1 MHLRASRTL
10 WLQTP
15 GRNGSVLQANSPA
28 HQERVEKVNDFLKTG
43 RISIWNNSF
52 RAQIRMRMH
61 LRAPRTLWFLGA
73 APRPRPQWQCAT
85 VSPVHQEKV
94 KKVNC
99 FLKTGR
105 ISVWNNTFRAQIRL
119 RMHLWASSTFLA
131 SGGRS
136 RPPDPPSRNGSVPR
150 AGSPAHQKRVKNC
163 QLFSPNRTNFIIWN
177 HLFGPQIRVIMHLR
191 ASTTLSPWQPPLP
204 QPQWQCATGG
214 WPLCANGIRI
224 LTP

>member
-1 MHLRASRTL
+1 MAPRPLAPMAVCHSQPCTPRKGKKVNCFLKTGRIFIWNDSFRAQIRLRMHLRASRTL

-73 APRPRPQWQCAT
+73 APRPQPQWQCAT

-105 ISVWNNTFRAQIRL
+105 ISVWNNSFRAQIRL

-136 RPPDPPSRNGSVPR
+136 RPPDPPR
-150 AGSPAHQKRVKNC
+150 
-163 QLFSPNRTNFIIWN
+163 
-177 HLFGPQIRVIMHLR
+177 
-191 ASTTLSPWQPPLP
+191 
-204 QPQWQCATGG
+204 PQW
-214 WPLCANGIRI
+214 
-224 LTP
+224 